1 MSANIS
7 TANLPLSGE
16 LQNTSSARILLLSC
30 FLGAVMGVVFIIV
43 QPMFGMDTLTSR
55 HAAAYQQLG
64 NWSATPAIA
73 IAWIAHMAVSVF
85 YGLLSGLVILKFP
98 QLKFIALFALAFT
111 WITTLIA
118 PPANAAIVQLV
129 SFQHLQFEKLPALN
143 FSFDV
148 KFVLHL
154 LFFAVISAV
163 LYIYNNKA
171 SRS

>member
-1 MSANIS
+1 MNATIS
-7 TANLPLSGE
+7 TTNFPVSDGV
-16 LQNTSSARILLLSC
+16 NTTSPVRLLLLASL
-30 FLGAVMGVVFIIV
+30 LGAIMGVVFIIV

-64 NWSATPAIA
+64 NWTAAPAIF
-73 IAWIAHMAVSVF
+73 IAWVAHMAVSIF

-98 QLKFIALFALAFT
+98 TLKMISLFALAFT

-129 SFQHLQFEKLPALN
+129 SFQQLQIEKLPALN

-163 LYIYNNKA
+163 LYVYNNKSSDA
-171 SRS
+171 